1 MNALA
6 GIANPFRQ
14 TVVTD
19 PWHPAE
25 IDVPAI
31 HASAF
36 ESCRRALEWVRSE
49 GRSTSV
55 LLHGEAGSGK
65 THLLGRLHAHW
76 SANDPAQEGPQV
88 VFVAVKLQTGPRR
101 IWRYLRRSFAE
112 DL

>member
-1 MNALA
+1 MDVLA

-31 HASAF
+31 HASTF
-36 ESCRRALEWVRSE
+36 EVCCRALEWVRSE
-49 GRSTSV
+49 GRSSSV

-65 THLLGRLHAHW
+65 THLLSRLRAHW
-76 SANDPAQEGPQV
+76 TAPDPARDGPQV
-88 VFVAVKLQTGPRR
+88 VFVAVRLQTGPRR
-101 IWRYLRRSFAE
+101 IWR
-112 DL
+112 